1 MIPVN
6 GASVDGRVT
15 ETKGDPWARSH
26 RHLVANG
33 ASLEGRGHDGSCLQV
48 RLSHHIRILRASQK
62 VSIVLGKK
70 KKVGSKQEDQQE
82 KLIRAQECARLF
94 KRHFLPRSWAE
105 DKAHP

>member
-1 MIPVN
+1 M
-6 GASVDGRVT
+6 
-15 ETKGDPWARSH
+15 
-26 RHLVANG
+26 
-33 ASLEGRGHDGSCLQV
+33 EGRGHDGSCLQV

-62 VSIVLGKK
+62 VSIVLGEK
-70 KKVGSKQEDQQE
+70 KKVGSKQEGQQE